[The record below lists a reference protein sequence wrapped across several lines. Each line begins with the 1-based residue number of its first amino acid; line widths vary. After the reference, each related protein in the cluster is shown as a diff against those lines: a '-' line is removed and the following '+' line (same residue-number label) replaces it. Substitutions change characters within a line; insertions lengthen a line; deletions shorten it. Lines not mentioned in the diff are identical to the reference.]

1 MMGRGPMQ
9 PGTWPGYG
17 SPTQTLARLP
27 PSNATGEFA
36 AVAGVIVVGMIAHSM
51 LYRCFRETGSQST

>member
-1 MMGRGPMQ
+1 MMGKGPMQ

-27 PSNATGEFA
+27 HSNVTGEFA
-36 AVAGVIVVGMIAHSM
+36 AGVGIVVVGMIDDSM
-51 LYRCFRETGSQST
+51 LFSSCRQNVSQST